1 MTFVNQS
8 KTTAAKTSGH
18 IDLYRPVGQN
28 VTYVWGEVPLGS
40 KGIDDSVS
48 VSKPALWFVTLLK
61 TKLEKHGIT
70 VTGGVRAIDWLQR
83 DTNALDF
90 SKVVE
95 VGSVES
101 RPLSE
106 IVKNT
111 LKPSQNQYAQLMLLQ
126 VGAKFPNPDA
136 GPRDFTEDAGLSEM
150 RKFLKEAGV
159 KPGMALLQ
167 EGSGLSRGALVTPSA
182 SVQLLTYMAHQ
193 RYGSIFMDG
202 LPLAGVD
209 GTLRNRF
216 KNTAAAGNLRAKTGS
231 LEFVDTLSGYM
242 TTKGGDKLVLSIMLN
257 NYRSQGRHADGRAE
271 IDSIVKMLV
280 DFTGKL

>member
-1 MTFVNQS
+1 
-8 KTTAAKTSGH
+8 
-18 IDLYRPVGQN
+18 
-28 VTYVWGEVPLGS
+28 
-40 KGIDDSVS
+40 
-48 VSKPALWFVTLLK
+48 
-61 TKLEKHGIT
+61 
-70 VTGGVRAIDWLQR
+70 
-83 DTNALDF
+83 
-90 SKVVE
+90 
-95 VGSVES
+95 
-101 RPLSE
+101 
-106 IVKNT
+106 
-111 LKPSQNQYAQLMLLQ
+111 
-126 VGAKFPNPDA
+126 
-136 GPRDFTEDAGLSEM
+136 
-150 RKFLKEAGV
+150 
-159 KPGMALLQ
+159 
-167 EGSGLSRGALVTPSA
+167 LSRGALVTPSA